1 MTVDDAQQ
9 SGDNALSDVWNDFVA
24 DAGSPGF
31 SLRTTYPSNPDGVE
45 VMLERWEAGT
55 DEPPHSHPGDDMT
68 VVVEGK
74 MSTQRYLRDGDSL
87 IADGERIVLNKG
99 DVGYTAAGRIHDAKY
114 IEECQLV
121 YVHNG
126 AFAFVPAGLEIRES

>member
-1 MTVDDAQQ
+1 MTIEDAMQ
-9 SGDNALSDVWNDFVA
+9 SGGDAVSDVWRDFVV

-55 DEPPHSHPGDDMT
+55 AEPPHSHPGDDMT
-68 VVVEGK
+68 IVVEGK

-87 IADGERIVLNKG
+87 VADGERIILNKG
-99 DVGYTAAGRIHDAKY
+99 DVGYTSAGRIHDAQY

-126 AFAFVPAGLEIRES
+126 AFAFIAANIEIE